1 MTIESE
7 KKIIEDKIKEIRL
20 DRIKFRSKRRLLLNL
35 KDKIKKGYNLNDL
48 EYFIERFISHN
59 EQILEEMTLLL
70 DDIYDKNYSIK
81 EIKEIKKNMLNR
93 AKQKFNIQKD
103 MLMNKQNKR
112 RSEWGKGWD
121 GKSRTSDETFKKN
134 YDEIDWS
141 YVKQE
146 NNKQKGKK

>member
-48 EYFIERFISHN
+48 EYFIERFINYN
-59 EQILEEMTLLL
+59 EQILEDMTLLL

-81 EIKEIKKNMLNR
+81 EIKEIRKNIFHD
-93 AKQKFNIQKD
+93 AKQQLHI
-103 MLMNKQNKR
+103 
-112 RSEWGKGWD
+112 
-121 GKSRTSDETFKKN
+121 
-134 YDEIDWS
+134 
-141 YVKQE
+141 
-146 NNKQKGKK
+146 